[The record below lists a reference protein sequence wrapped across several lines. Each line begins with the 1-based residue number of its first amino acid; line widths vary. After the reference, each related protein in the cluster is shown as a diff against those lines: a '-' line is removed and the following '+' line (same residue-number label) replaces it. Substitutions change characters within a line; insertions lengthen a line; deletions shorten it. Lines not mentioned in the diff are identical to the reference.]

1 MEISSAS
8 SGERRKDVKGKKGDI
23 RIKQIWV
30 QIPVVPLKGT
40 VCPKGLTQMN
50 LNLLIHKL
58 KILELIFG
66 YSGI

>member
-1 MEISSAS
+1 MPAL
-8 SGERRKDVKGKKGDI
+8 ERRKDVKGKKGDI

-40 VCPKGLTQMN
+40 VYPKGLIQMN

-58 KILELIFG
+58 KMLYLFSDILGFDEN
-66 YSGI
+66 